1 MLQHVP
7 RTLNSCRAVCAV
19 KRGPPTQA
27 WLNGGAE
34 WQSTPTAL
42 SLCDH
47 IAQCVQVNFPEKAGA
62 LRQFLRE
69 LMGRDASASGSE
81 ARLNVTMFH
90 YRGTGNRSS
99 SALVGLQVPLC
110 P

>member
-1 MLQHVP
+1 M
-7 RTLNSCRAVCAV
+7 
-19 KRGPPTQA
+19 
-27 WLNGGAE
+27 
-34 WQSTPTAL
+34 
-42 SLCDH
+42 
-47 IAQCVQVNFPEKAGA
+47 QVNFPEKAGA

-69 LMGRDASASGSE
+69 LMGRAASASGSE

-110 P
+110 HWLTGLVLPAATFRAICAVLRACWRRVC